1 MKINVLNRDK
11 NTQEE
16 YRGKIF
22 IDATYEGDLAAAA
35 GVPFRVGREGKNE
48 FGEPGAGSVYKY
60 WHGPE
65 MDASTF
71 IGDNAVQAYN
81 YRLCLT
87 KNSDN
92 KVPITKP
99 QNYDRN
105 EYASIID
112 DVWTGRHTQA
122 EMVNVTLEMLEA
134 NKKHIAKG
142 NPTMIPGDKWGLGK
156 VVNLG

>member
-1 MKINVLNRDK
+1 MPDQNPN
-11 NTQEE
+11 
-16 YRGKIF
+16 
-22 IDATYEGDLAAAA
+22 
-35 GVPFRVGREGKNE
+35 
-48 FGEPGAGSVYKY
+48 
-60 WHGPE
+60 
-65 MDASTF
+65 
-71 IGDNAVQAYN
+71 
-81 YRLCLT
+81 
-87 KNSDN
+87 N

-156 VVNLG
+156 VVNLVEIPNEKQMLTTSMLLLSHQICLKRTGHGLQPVGHGVTSLLQD

>member
-1 MKINVLNRDK
+1 MCIRD
-11 NTQEE
+11 
-16 YRGKIF
+16 RIF

-87 KNSDN
+87 KNPDN

-99 QNYDRN
+99 KNYDRN
-105 EYASIID
+105 DCLLYTSPSPRDRQKSRMPSSA
-112 DVWTGRHTQA
+112 
-122 EMVNVTLEMLEA
+122 
-134 NKKHIAKG
+134 
-142 NPTMIPGDKWGLGK
+142 
-156 VVNLG
+156 

>member
-1 MKINVLNRDK
+1 
-11 NTQEE
+11 
-16 YRGKIF
+16 
-22 IDATYEGDLAAAA
+22 
-35 GVPFRVGREGKNE
+35 
-48 FGEPGAGSVYKY
+48 
-60 WHGPE
+60 

-87 KNSDN
+87 KNPNN

-99 QNYDRN
+99 KNYDRN

-156 VVNLG
+156 VVYAPKSGNRVKKLKFQMKKQMLTTSMLLLSHQICLKRTGHGLQPVGHGVTSLLQD

>member
-1 MKINVLNRDK
+1 
-11 NTQEE
+11 
-16 YRGKIF
+16 
-22 IDATYEGDLAAAA
+22 
-35 GVPFRVGREGKNE
+35 
-48 FGEPGAGSVYKY
+48 
-60 WHGPE
+60 

-87 KNSDN
+87 KNPDN

-99 QNYDRN
+99 KNYDRN

-122 EMVNVTLEMLEA
+122 EMVNVTF
-134 NKKHIAKG
+134 G
-142 NPTMIPGDKWGLGK
+142 N
-156 VVNLG
+156 VRS